1 MNIFVSGSLRNVPA
15 AADHCH
21 GFVEQ
26 LATQIID
33 RGHTLLTG
41 CRGSLDS
48 AIAEAAYAAIVKNG
62 LDPRK
67 HLISYRLKNEER
79 AHQLG
84 RVLISRLTDWE
95 LTHAELHPPEQ
106 IAEADVAVFVAGR
119 KGTLLAANWARI
131 AEKPVLGVAQFGG
144 AGEKLFERERDRF
157 RKRYAQFV
165 DIEEFDILSEDT
177 DDCTQ
182 LAEDVVKLCERVL
195 TPNNVFTIM
204 PFTDEF
210 RDVYDSYREV
220 CGDFGLNAERTDDSD
235 SSERI
240 IPRILDGIRRS
251 AFVIADVTTMSP
263 NVFYEIGFAEGFSR
277 LVIVTAKEGTELPFD
292 LADIPVLF
300 WKNQNELREKLRRRM
315 GEVVVKLKRARSAF

>member
-15 AADHCH
+15 AADLCLQ
-21 GFVEQ
+21 FVEQ
-26 LATQIID
+26 LATQIIE
-33 RGHTLLTG
+33 RGHTLFTG
-41 CRGSLDS
+41 CRGSLDR
-48 AIAEAAYAAIVKNG
+48 AIAEAAHAVVVEKG
-62 LDPRK
+62 LDPRE
-67 HLISYRLKNEER
+67 HLVSYRLRNEER

-84 RVLISRLTDWE
+84 RVQISRLTDWE
-95 LTHAELHPPEQ
+95 LTHAELHAPEQ
-106 IAEADVAVFVAGR
+106 IAGADVAVFIAGR

-144 AGEKLFERERDRF
+144 AGERLFERERDRF
-157 RKRYAQFV
+157 QKRYAQFI
-165 DIEEFDILSEDT
+165 DIEQFDILSEDT
-177 DDCTQ
+177 DDCAQ

-210 RDVYDSYREV
+210 RDVFDSYREV
-220 CGDFGLNAERTDDSD
+220 CEEFKLNAERTDESD
-235 SSERI
+235 SNERI

-263 NVFYEIGFAEGFSR
+263 NVFYEIGFAEGLPR
-277 LVIVTAKEGTELPFD
+277 LVIVTAKENTKLPFD

-300 WKNQNELREKLRRRM
+300 WNNQHELKEKLRRRM
-315 GEVVVKLKRARSAF
+315 GDVVGQLKQARSAL